1 MGSEQL
7 ADAARLRDA
16 LGPGTLP
23 LLAALFQAPW
33 RVSTGHLD
41 DVETTFMSRYY
52 LLTSEYVPLVCMMI
66 HGAYLMLLGI
76 LYRIHWFQHVTSEW
90 PNPEFWSIGIP

>member
-1 MGSEQL
+1 MDVGSEQL

-23 LLAALFQAPW
+23 LLAALFQAP

-76 LYRIHWFQHVTSEW
+76 LYRIHWFQHVTSE
-90 PNPEFWSIGIP
+90 FWTIGIP